1 LSATDEIRAQAF
13 NLQLKV
19 QALDLLKEAMPNM
32 DYGHE
37 PTKCE
42 YDNGDYY
49 GPCTCGFSDR
59 LRLYRFIEEAIAK
72 A

>member
-1 LSATDEIRAQAF
+1 LSAADEIRAQAF
-13 NLQLKV
+13 KLQLKV
-19 QALDLLKEAMPNM
+19 QALDLLKDAMP
-32 DYGHE
+32 DVKHGHDFS
-37 PTKCE
+37 KCE

-49 GPCTCGFSDR
+49 GPCTCGHSDR